1 MVKITDGLYQKIAD
15 IGETGEGVKNLEKLL
30 TLFMD
35 GPLILTQLTVVE
47 NVFNIKQKPERLHF
61 KVGDLKSGNQ
71 GLYPGPSL

>member
-1 MVKITDGLYQKIAD
+1 
-15 IGETGEGVKNLEKLL
+15 
-30 TLFMD
+30 MD

-71 GLYPGPSL
+71 ASTQALASKLGQIIKVNYHAN